1 MKALMIIAV
10 ANMLGGNHEVVYPSM
25 SDCFKA
31 KAVVMAQPTIEAATC
46 IPHADDQPQTQREI
60 ISEMIGLWVNIV
72 DQMERREAARRD
84 RCLTWSSECEYYEDP
99 RFYDE
104 PYLSEAEKEAH
115 RLRHDQ

>member
-25 SDCFKA
+25 SDCFEA
-31 KAVVMAQPTIEAATC
+31 KTVVLTQPTVEAATC
-46 IPHADDQPQTQREI
+46 IPHTEVQSQREV

-72 DQMERREAARRD
+72 DQMQRREAARID
-84 RCLTWSSECEYYEDP
+84 HCLTWGCDRHED
-99 RFYDE
+99 

-115 RLRHDQ
+115 RLRHE

>member
-25 SDCFKA
+25 SDCFEA

-46 IPHADDQPQTQREI
+46 IPHAEVQSQREV
-60 ISEMIGLWVNIV
+60 ISEMIGLWVNVV
-72 DQMERREAARRD
+72 DQMQRREAARID
-84 RCLTWSSECEYYEDP
+84 HCLTWGNENFPCEHYED
-99 RFYDE
+99 

>member
-1 MKALMIIAV
+1 MKALMIIAI
-10 ANMLGGNHEVVYPSM
+10 ANTLGGNHEVVYPSM
-25 SDCFKA
+25 SDCFEA

-46 IPHADDQPQTQREI
+46 IPHAEVQSQREV

-72 DQMERREAARRD
+72 DQMERRAVTD
-84 RCLTWSSECEYYEDP
+84 
-99 RFYDE
+99 

>member
-31 KAVVMAQPTIEAATC
+31 KTVVLTQPTIEAATC
-46 IPHADDQPQTQREI
+46 IPHTEVQSQREV

-72 DQMERREAARRD
+72 DQMERRAVTD
-84 RCLTWSSECEYYEDP
+84 
-99 RFYDE
+99 